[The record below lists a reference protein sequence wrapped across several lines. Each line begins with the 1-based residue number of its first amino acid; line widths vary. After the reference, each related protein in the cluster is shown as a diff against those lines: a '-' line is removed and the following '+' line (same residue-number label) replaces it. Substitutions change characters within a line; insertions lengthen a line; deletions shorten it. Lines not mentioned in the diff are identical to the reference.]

1 MDEIL
6 SRPVVDARL
15 ANRVNEDGRCGV
27 LPPAPYPG
35 LRPFEEDEWAIFFGR
50 ERLIHDIVERLTA
63 NQIIV
68 VHGIS
73 GCGKS
78 SFVRAGV
85 LPRLALECAREGW
98 QWQTASIRPG
108 NSPLWNLAVAL
119 TQLKAGQAPSTEQ
132 IRVVRQLLNRGSD
145 AFELIARELALS
157 DHHQI
162 CILIDQ
168 FEELFRFAR
177 EIGPDEAELFAE
189 VICGFSAKP
198 PKGFHLVITIR
209 SDHLGDCAQFRG
221 LAEEI
226 VNKNQYLLPR
236 LGDEELL
243 RAIMEPAALFKGEVK
258 LDLAMRLLKD
268 SEGEIDALPL
278 IQHSLM
284 RMWQEVE
291 AGTRTIELWQYHGLR
306 EGLSTHADEIVAEI
320 LRDRTLT
327 QRRMESAIELLFC
340 ALTAIDINGRHI
352 RWPQT
357 FGHLQRVTGLDAA
370 TLNTVL
376 RPFRAKSAGFV
387 TPPGAADLAEND
399 TIVDISH
406 EALIRHWVK
415 LAGSASQPG
424 WTQRE
429 EHEGQRYRAL
439 LEMLPGPLPFKTA
452 RKSIIWWNSRRPRT
466 AAWAS
471 RYGGRFDEVN
481 KMLLKSIIW
490 YWGFVAIVAAV
501 VGLGCYALW
510 DHSEQL
516 ASNRREQVRAF
527 YEGGVNRLV
536 RDGPTHAL
544 LLALDGLKDAT
555 LRLPPE
561 RLAYQALQNLHEK
574 YIFEAREFATPQ
586 VTFSPN
592 SDLLLIAPGRQ
603 PVQLVNAQ
611 TGKTVAESAIP
622 DSISGVRWI
631 ADGGMGKIFL
641 TGRSGVYR
649 LDRCPGSLAKV
660 LSCEQSKTFGE
671 ALGAPLISEWVRLI
685 SPDGRY
691 AVSGAWNGQKA
702 YLWDLVNKGR
712 TELDSSFNIAFNF
725 DGSALALVLND
736 RIRIYDTAK
745 RTSFDLPPAE
755 ELKGSGGFKAVAIAF
770 GPPGS
775 GAAGK
780 LFTTSMGK
788 ARLWD
793 IASKESQELPSAL
806 SSAWQATFSPDGKA
820 VAATLDNRQVQIWR
834 LDTGDVAVLQ
844 GHTGFVVSVD
854 FSHDGRLIAT
864 GSSDGTAR
872 VWNLDSALDPQIS
885 LASTLEPPSNKAQGE
900 REIRNHD
907 GWLTVVEREVTI
919 IRVNKT
925 RENWRAYGFVEN
937 GVAAVTDDG
946 RRFFWPVFTDRE
958 KLIAFAQEKLP
969 KCDDKP
975 VTLSATEKNP
985 RSGQGDEL
993 RELAILTRSFKTA
1006 SKENDCSVLAR

>member
-1 MDEIL
+1 MDEVL
-6 SRPVVDARL
+6 RRPVSGI
-15 ANRVNEDGRCGV
+15 NGGGQSGV
-27 LPPAPYPG
+27 VPPAPYPG

-50 ERLIHDIVERLTA
+50 ERLIHDIVERLTL
-63 NQIIV
+63 NRIIA

-98 QWQTASIRPG
+98 QWQTATIRPG
-108 NSPLWNLAVAL
+108 NSPLWNLAVAVA
-119 TQLKAGQAPSTEQ
+119 QLKAGQTPSTEQ
-132 IRVVRQLLNRGSD
+132 IRAVRQLLNRGSD
-145 AFELIARELALS
+145 AFELIAEELALA
-157 DHHQI
+157 DQHQI

-177 EIGPDEAELFAE
+177 EIGPDEAELFAD

-198 PKGFHLVITIR
+198 PKGFHLIITIR

-236 LGDEELL
+236 LSDDELL
-243 RAIMEPAALFKGEVK
+243 RAVREPAALFRGEVK
-258 LDLAMRLLKD
+258 LDLAMRLLRD

-278 IQHSLM
+278 IQHCLM

-291 AGTRTIELWQYHGLR
+291 GGTRTVEQRQYHGLR
-306 EGLSTHADEIVAEI
+306 EGLSTHADEIVTEI
-320 LRDRTLT
+320 VHDRTLT
-327 QRRMESAIELLFC
+327 QRRVESAIELLFC
-340 ALTAIDINGRHI
+340 ALTAIDVNGRHI

-387 TPPGAADLAEND
+387 TPHGTSDLTEDD

-406 EALIRHWVK
+406 EALIRHWAK

-429 EHEGQRYRAL
+429 ANEGQRYRAL

-452 RKSIIWWNSRRPRT
+452 RKSIVWWNSRRPRT

-471 RYGGRFDEVN
+471 RYGGRFDEVDR
-481 KMLLKSIIW
+481 MLLRSIVR
-490 YWGFVAIVAAV
+490 YWVVVAAV
-501 VGLGCYALW
+501 AIAAFLGCYALW

-527 YEGGVNRLV
+527 YESGVNTLV
-536 RDGPTHAL
+536 RDGPARAL
-544 LLALDGLKDAT
+544 LFALDGLKDPG

-574 YIFEAREFATPQ
+574 YIIEGREFSTPQ

-603 PVQLVNAQ
+603 PIQLVNAQ

-622 DSISGVRWI
+622 DSDSITGVKWI
-631 ADGGMGKIFL
+631 TDGGAGKVLLI
-641 TGRSGVYR
+641 GRSGVYR
-649 LDRCPGSLAKV
+649 LDRCPGSLAKA

-671 ALGAPLISEWVRLI
+671 ALGTTLISEWVRLI

-702 YLWDLVNKGR
+702 YLWDLVKKSAAV
-712 TELDSSFNIAFNF
+712 ELDSSFNVAFNF
-725 DGSALALVLND
+725 DGSALALVLNNH
-736 RIRIYDTAK
+736 IRIYDTAK
-745 RTSFDLPPAE
+745 RTSIDLPPAE
-755 ELKGSGGFKAVAIAF
+755 ELKGGGGLKAVAVAF
-770 GPPGS
+770 GPPRGP
-775 GAAGK
+775 AAGK
-780 LFTTSMGK
+780 LFTTAMGK

-793 IASKESQELPSAL
+793 IASQQSEDLQPAL
-806 SSAWQATFSPDGKA
+806 SSAWQAIFSPDGKA

-834 LDTGDVAVLQ
+834 LDTGEVTALQ
-844 GHTGFVVSVD
+844 GHTGFVLSVD
-854 FSHDGRLIAT
+854 FSHDGRLVAT

-872 VWNLDSALDPQIS
+872 VWNLDAALGPQIS
-885 LASTLEPPSNKAQGE
+885 QASTAELPGNKAHGE
-900 REIRNHD
+900 REVRNQD
-907 GWLTVVEREVTI
+907 GRLTVVERESTI
-919 IRVNKT
+919 IQLNKT
-925 RENWRAYGFVEN
+925 KQDWRAYGFVED
-937 GVAAVTDDG
+937 GVAAVTEDG
-946 RRFFWPVFTDRE
+946 RRYFWPVFADRE
-958 KLIAFAQEKLP
+958 RLIAFAQEQLP
-969 KCDDKP
+969 RCDDKP
-975 VTLSATEKNP
+975 VVLSAVEKS
-985 RSGQGDEL
+985 RLSGQGDEL
-993 RELAILTRSFKTA
+993 RAAAILPGPFKVA
-1006 SKENDCSVLAR
+1006 SDKKDCSVLTR